1 MKLSDIKLPTG
12 TPVSTR
18 VVASQQPLGW
28 NAPCKIQGFRFW
40 NNQNSVRLMLAIGED
55 PTTPTTVAVEADATT
70 HGLASA
76 LRALADSIHA
86 LSGPKSA
93 PRKGNGRPSD
103 LVKNPYA

>member
-1 MKLSDIKLPTG
+1 MKLSDIRLPAG

-18 VVASQQPLGW
+18 VVASHQPLGW
-28 NAPCKIQGFRFW
+28 TLPCHVQGFRFW
-40 NNQNSVRLMLAIGED
+40 NTHGRVRLMLAIGEN
-55 PTTPTTVAVEADATT
+55 PAAPTTVAVEADATT